1 VLWRDLLFGVDPRS
15 VGNDP
20 DPSFSFANERTFLAW
35 TRTAL
40 TLINVGLIFTQVLP
54 PFQQRGTRLLIGLPL
69 IVIGTITAAAS
80 LRRWAVNEQAIR
92 LRRALPRSWLAPAL
106 TVVVTSVAPSPSSR
120 SCCGVGRER

>member
-1 VLWRDLLFGVDPRS
+1 VARPAVRCRS
-15 VGNDP
+15 PLVGNDP

-106 TVVVTSVAPSPSSR
+106 TVVVTSVAAVAIIAILLWGR
-120 SCCGVGRER
+120 S